1 MMAASQK
8 TRIKPLALR
17 PGDKVGIVAPAS
29 NIKRVALEAGCS
41 GLRRLGYEPVY
52 SDSIID
58 RDLYFAGSA
67 ERDDI
72 RAIICA
78 RGGYGSN
85 YLLPGLSSNA
95 LDLKTIAANPKLFVG
110 YSDLTTLLTTFADA
124 ANFVTFHG
132 PMVTKDFATDDGVDL
147 ASWQNAV
154 SGAAEWEITDDSG
167 ARSLVTGRADGIL
180 YGGCLSILV
189 AALGTP
195 YDINT
200 TGTILFIE
208 DIAAKPYQI
217 DRMLMQLR
225 FAGKLKD
232 VRGIIFGEMLDC
244 RQTPSQDYT
253 LEEVVL
259 RVVGDLGIPV
269 AFGLRSGHVSRAN
282 ITLPFGVKAHLEV
295 GGKVKLK
302 ILES

>member
-1 MMAASQK
+1 
-8 TRIKPLALR
+8 
-17 PGDKVGIVAPAS
+17 
-29 NIKRVALEAGCS
+29 
-41 GLRRLGYEPVY
+41 
-52 SDSIID
+52 
-58 RDLYFAGSA
+58 
-67 ERDDI
+67 
-72 RAIICA
+72 
-78 RGGYGSN
+78 
-85 YLLPGLSSNA
+85 
-95 LDLKTIAANPKLFVG
+95 
-110 YSDLTTLLTTFADA
+110 
-124 ANFVTFHG
+124 
-132 PMVTKDFATDDGVDL
+132 
-147 ASWQNAV
+147 
-154 SGAAEWEITDDSG
+154 
-167 ARSLVTGRADGIL
+167 
-180 YGGCLSILV
+180 V

-217 DRMLMQLR
+217 DRMLMQLK
-225 FAGKLKD
+225 FAGKLND

-244 RQTPSQDYT
+244 GQTPSQDYT

-302 ILES
+302 ILESATRS